1 MSNAAWRIRKRVAA
15 EALPFQKGNFRD
27 DELLVRDALN
37 RVLTIIDVELERE
50 AEQQFTR
57 PISQQAEQSK
67 TMMYGG
73 DDK

>member
-15 EALPFQKGNFRD
+15 VIKRGYLTADMK
-27 DELLVRDALN
+27 LVLAE
-37 RVLTIIDVELERE
+37 VMEIIDVELERE